1 MPDDGPFTLQ
11 AYLAGMAPDDL
22 IRLEL
27 PSECRRLSLSDLLDR
42 AFPESPEERREI
54 AAQFDP
60 GTCNYRANPDLPE
73 IYAVFLA
80 VCDEWRD
87 WRCALRA
94 TSADGADVDLSAPV
108 SSLLTAGPG
117 DSATSAE
124 ESSVHPEPALAVHP
138 EPALTVHPEPVEG
151 RTDCLFLRL
160 EQQYRALEY
169 AERHGFW
176 PDRWALLD
184 WMRSLTALYFL
195 DKHEVALHPGALPE
209 PAFALRDALTSL
221 QSQGLIAATPPENP
235 PLPEEEDQ
243 GEAVPGDTA
252 PYVITPLGRR
262 FIAGLLTETE
272 SLIDQYDHYKDTV
285 VDPLSLPPHRGGI
298 QGGAAVEFDTG
309 RGADLRV
316 EAFLADGLD
325 PIRAVFLLRLYDGAF
340 DHRLRDWQDAIEGEE
355 FYEGILEPVVNRD
368 GATPEAMEVVI
379 ESGLSWLEEQQEQAR
394 REAAEREI
402 LRRAEG
408 DLD

>member
-27 PSECRRLSLSDLLDR
+27 PPECRNLSVSQLLDR
-42 AFPESPEERREI
+42 AFPESPEERQEI

-73 IYAVFLA
+73 IYNVFLA
-80 VCDEWRD
+80 ACEEWRD
-87 WRCALRA
+87 SRCALRV
-94 TSADGADVDLSAPV
+94 TSADGADVDLSDPASGLVAADTDSP
-108 SSLLTAGPG
+108 LLA
-117 DSATSAE
+117 
-124 ESSVHPEPALAVHP
+124 
-138 EPALTVHPEPVEG
+138 
-151 RTDCLFLRL
+151 LRL

-169 AERHGFW
+169 AVRHGFW

-195 DKHEVALHPGALPE
+195 DKHEVTLDSLSLRGRVRVGASTHSAP
-209 PAFALRDALTSL
+209 ALRDALVSL
-221 QSQGLIAATPPENP
+221 QFRGLIVATPPENT
-235 PLPEEEDQ
+235 PLPPGDGQ
-243 GEAVPGDTA
+243 GKEVPDDTA

-272 SLIDQYDHYKDTV
+272 SLIDQHDHYKDTV
-285 VDPLSLPPHRGGI
+285 VDLDRDT
-298 QGGAAVEFDTG
+298 AEFDTG

-316 EAFLADGLD
+316 EAFLAEGLD

-368 GATPEAMEVVI
+368 GATPEAMELVI

-394 REAAEREI
+394 REATEQEI

-408 DLD
+408 ETPSP

>member
-1 MPDDGPFTLQ
+1 MPDGGPFTLQ
-11 AYLAGMAPDDL
+11 AYLAGMARDDL

-27 PSECRRLSLSDLLDR
+27 PGECRRLSLSDLLDR
-42 AFPESPEERREI
+42 AFPESPEERQEI

-60 GTCNYRANPDLPE
+60 GTGNYRANPDLPE

-94 TSADGADVDLSAPV
+94 TSADGADVDLTAPV
-108 SSLLTAGPG
+108 SGLLKTDT
-117 DSATSAE
+117 DS
-124 ESSVHPEPALAVHP
+124 PLLA
-138 EPALTVHPEPVEG
+138 
-151 RTDCLFLRL
+151 LRL

-169 AERHGFW
+169 AVRHGFSSS
-176 PDRWALLD
+176 RRELLD

-195 DKHEVALHPGALPE
+195 DKHEVTLDSLSLRGRVGVGASSHSAP
-209 PAFALRDALTSL
+209 ALREALASL
-221 QSQGLIAATPPENP
+221 QSQALIAATPPENP
-235 PLPEEEDQ
+235 PLPEGEDQ
-243 GEAVPGDTA
+243 GVGVPGDTA
-252 PYVITPLGRR
+252 PYAITPLGRR

-285 VDPLSLPPHRGGI
+285 VDLDRE
-298 QGGAAVEFDTG
+298 AAEFNTG

-355 FYEGILEPVVNRD
+355 FYEGILEPVVNRER
-368 GATPEAMEVVI
+368 ATPEAMELVI
-379 ESGLSWLEEQQEQAR
+379 ESGLSWLEEQQEQIR
-394 REAAEREI
+394 REAAERDI

-408 DLD
+408 ETP